1 MAPATHSKAH
11 VRMGGNR
18 FIPGWC
24 HAIVAIAMRNQGWD
38 EVTQVPLTIALAN
51 ALLEPGPA
59 RFTPGSSAGVFVN
72 RFQLPFGQSRIS

>member
-1 MAPATHSKAH
+1 
-11 VRMGGNR
+11 MGGNR

-38 EVTQVPLTIALAN
+38 EVTQIPLTITFAD

-59 RFTPGSSAGVFVN
+59 RFTPGSSASGYLLTACGYRLV
-72 RFQLPFGQSRIS
+72 SRGFRNSYRES